1 MRLGRE
7 NQTPDNSREERIM
20 KLRSLFVCF
29 VVACMLIVPSLSPAA
44 DWSPKGSI
52 KLHVGFGA
60 GGSTD
65 TLGRIV
71 AAQVEEN
78 TDWNVVVE
86 NKPGGGGV
94 AMLSGLMNAKPD
106 GMTLGLAVNVPI
118 LLNLAKRGDKLP
130 FKIDTFDYIGTITKG
145 EVALVAKADAPFN
158 DINGFIALAKTKKLA
173 IAFDAMPQQMIMSAV
188 KNQAGLEFKFVKH
201 KSGAEQIQSIL
212 GGHVDA
218 GCPAGAHIKYLESG
232 DLKMIAAFGK
242 DRFSYAPETKTL
254 IETGYNFY
262 LDPYYYLVAPKG
274 LPADVKATLADVFD
288 KAIHSDKVK
297 TAIANTLK
305 AQPYN
310 LGPDGTYKMLSDGVK
325 DVKVLIDAGK

>member
-1 MRLGRE
+1 
-7 NQTPDNSREERIM
+7 M
-20 KLRSLFVCF
+20 KIRSLFVCF
-29 VVACMLIVPSLSPAA
+29 VVACMLIVPSLSQAA

-52 KLHVGFGA
+52 KLHVGFGT

-78 TDWNVVVE
+78 TGWNVVVE

-106 GMTLGLAVNVPI
+106 GLTLGLAVNVPI

-212 GGHVDA
+212 GGHVDV
-218 GCPAGAHIKYLESG
+218 GCPAGAHIKYLENG

-305 AQPYN
+305 AQSYN

>member
-1 MRLGRE
+1 
-7 NQTPDNSREERIM
+7 M
-20 KLRSLFVCF
+20 KIRSLFVCV
-29 VVACMLIVPSLSPAA
+29 VVACMLIVPSLSQAA

-71 AAQVEEN
+71 AAKVEEN
-78 TDWNVVVE
+78 TGWNIVVE

-106 GMTLGLAVNVPI
+106 GLTLGLAVNVPI

-158 DINGFIALAKTKKLA
+158 DINAFIALAKTKKLA

-188 KNQAGLEFKFVKH
+188 KNQAGVEFKFVKH

-212 GGHVDA
+212 GGHVDV

-254 IETGYNFY
+254 IENGYNFY
-262 LDPYYYLVAPKG
+262 LDPYDYLAAPKG

-305 AQPYN
+305 AQSYN
-310 LGPDGTYKMLSDGVK
+310 LGPDGTFKMLSDGVK
-325 DVKVLIDAGK
+325 DVKILIDAGK

>member
-1 MRLGRE
+1 
-7 NQTPDNSREERIM
+7 M
-20 KLRSLFVCF
+20 KIRSLFVYF
-29 VVACMLIVPSLSPAA
+29 VVACLLIVPSMSQAA

-71 AAQVEEN
+71 AAKVEEN

-158 DINGFIALAKTKKLA
+158 DIKSVIALAKTKKLA
-173 IAFDAMPQQMIMSAV
+173 ISFDAMPQQMIMSAV
-188 KNQAGLEFKFVKH
+188 KNQAGVEFKFVKH

-212 GGHVDA
+212 GGHVDV
-218 GCPAGAHIKYLESG
+218 GCPAGAHIKYLENG

-254 IETGYNFY
+254 IENGYNFY

-274 LPADVKATLADVFD
+274 LPADVKATLAAVFD
-288 KAIHSDKVK
+288 KAIQSEKVK

-305 AQPYN
+305 AQPHN
-310 LGPDGTYKMLSDGVK
+310 LGPDGTLKMLSDGVE
-325 DVKVLIDAGK
+325 DVKVLIEAGK

>member
-1 MRLGRE
+1 
-7 NQTPDNSREERIM
+7 M
-20 KLRSLFVCF
+20 KTKSLLVG
-29 VVACMLIVPSLSPAA
+29 VAALCLILSPVMGLTE

-52 KLHVGFGA
+52 KLLVGFGA

-65 TLGRIV
+65 TMGRLV

-78 TDWNVVVE
+78 TGWNVVVE

-94 AMLSGLMNAKPD
+94 AMLSGLMNEKPD
-106 GMTLGLAVNVPI
+106 GSTLGLAVNVPI

-145 EVALVAKADAPFN
+145 EVALVARSDAPFD
-158 DINGFIALAKTKKLA
+158 DINAVIALAKKKKLA
-173 IAFDAMPQQMIMSAV
+173 VSFDAMPQQMIMSAV
-188 KNQAGLEFKFVKH
+188 SNQAGVEFKFVKH

-212 GGHVDA
+212 GGHVDV

-242 DRFSYAPETKTL
+242 DRFSYATDTKTL
-254 IETGYNFY
+254 IESGYNFY

-274 LPADVKATLADVFD
+274 LPANVKATLAKVFD
-288 KAIHSDKVK
+288 KAIHADKVK
-297 TAIANTLK
+297 TALFNTLK

-310 LGPDGTYKMLSDGVK
+310 LGPDGTFKMLSDGVTDIK
-325 DVKVLIDAGK
+325 TVIDAGK

>member
-1 MRLGRE
+1 
-7 NQTPDNSREERIM
+7 M
-20 KLRSLFVCF
+20 KIRSLFVCV
-29 VVACMLIVPSLSPAA
+29 VVACMLIVPSLSQAA

-71 AAQVEEN
+71 AAKVEEN
-78 TDWNVVVE
+78 TGWNIVVE

-106 GMTLGLAVNVPI
+106 GLTLGLAVNVPI

-158 DINGFIALAKTKKLA
+158 DINAFIALAKTKKLA

-188 KNQAGLEFKFVKH
+188 KNQAGVEFKFVKH

-212 GGHVDA
+212 GGHVDV

-254 IETGYNFY
+254 IENGYNFY
-262 LDPYYYLVAPKG
+262 LDPYYYLAAPKG

-305 AQPYN
+305 AQSYN
-310 LGPDGTYKMLSDGVK
+310 LGPDGTFKMLSDGVK
-325 DVKVLIDAGK
+325 DVKILIDAGK

>member
-1 MRLGRE
+1 
-7 NQTPDNSREERIM
+7 M
-20 KLRSLFVCF
+20 KKGSLLVS
-29 VVACMLIVPSLSPAA
+29 VVALCVILAPVMGLAE

-71 AAQVEEN
+71 AAKVEEN
-78 TDWNVVVE
+78 TNWNIVVE

-94 AMLSGLMNAKPD
+94 AMLSSLMNAKPD
-106 GMTLGLAVNVPI
+106 GQILGLAVNVPI

-158 DINGFIALAKTKKLA
+158 DIDSFIKLAKTKKLA
-173 IAFDAMPQQMIMSAV
+173 LAFDAMPQQMIMSAV
-188 KNQAGLEFKFVKH
+188 KNQAGVEFKFVKH

-218 GCPAGAHIKYLESG
+218 GCPAGAHIKYLENG

-242 DRFSYAPETKTL
+242 ERFSYAPETKTL

-274 LPADVKATLADVFD
+274 LPANVKATLADVFD

-297 TAIANTLK
+297 TAISNTLK

-325 DVKVLIDAGK
+325 DVKILIDAGQ

>member
-1 MRLGRE
+1 
-7 NQTPDNSREERIM
+7 M
-20 KLRSLFVCF
+20 KIKSLFVYF
-29 VVACMLIVPSLSPAA
+29 VVACMLIVSSLSQAA

-71 AAQVEEN
+71 AAQVEES

-106 GMTLGLAVNVPI
+106 GLTLGLAVNVPI

-130 FKIDTFDYIGTITKG
+130 FKIDTYDYIGTITKG

-158 DINGFIALAKTKKLA
+158 DINGVIALAKTKKLA

-188 KNQAGLEFKFVKH
+188 KNQAGVEFKFVKH

-212 GGHVDA
+212 GGHVDV
-218 GCPAGAHIKYLESG
+218 GCPAGAHIKYLENG

-310 LGPDGTYKMLSDGVK
+310 LGPDGTFKMLSDGVN
-325 DVKVLIDAGK
+325 DVKILIDAGK

>member
-1 MRLGRE
+1 
-7 NQTPDNSREERIM
+7 M
-20 KLRSLFVCF
+20 KKGSLLVS
-29 VVACMLIVPSLSPAA
+29 VVAICVILAPVMGLAE

-71 AAQVEEN
+71 AAKVEEN
-78 TDWNVVVE
+78 TNWNIVVE

-94 AMLSGLMNAKPD
+94 AMLSSLMNAKPD
-106 GMTLGLAVNVPI
+106 GQILGLAVNVPI

-158 DINGFIALAKTKKLA
+158 DIDSFIKLAKTKKLA
-173 IAFDAMPQQMIMSAV
+173 LAFDAMPQQMIMSAV
-188 KNQAGLEFKFVKH
+188 KNQAGVDFKFVKH

-218 GCPAGAHIKYLESG
+218 GCPAGAHIKYLENG

-242 DRFSYAPETKTL
+242 ERFSYAPETKTL

-274 LPADVKATLADVFD
+274 LPANVKATLADVFD

-297 TAIANTLK
+297 TAISNTLK

-325 DVKVLIDAGK
+325 DVKILIDAGQ

>member
-1 MRLGRE
+1 MGLAE
-7 NQTPDNSREERIM
+7 
-20 KLRSLFVCF
+20 
-29 VVACMLIVPSLSPAA
+29 

-71 AAQVEEN
+71 AAKVEEN
-78 TDWNVVVE
+78 TDWNIVVE

-94 AMLSGLMNAKPD
+94 AMLSSLMNAKPD
-106 GMTLGLAVNVPI
+106 GQILGLAVNVPI

-158 DINGFIALAKTKKLA
+158 DINSFIKLAKTKKLA
-173 IAFDAMPQQMIMSAV
+173 LAFDAMPQQMIMSAV
-188 KNQAGLEFKFVKH
+188 KNQAGVEFKFVKH

-218 GCPAGAHIKYLESG
+218 GCPAGAHIKYLENG

-274 LPADVKATLADVFD
+274 LPANVKASLADVFD

-297 TAIANTLK
+297 TAISNTLK

-325 DVKVLIDAGK
+325 DVKILIDAGK

>member
-1 MRLGRE
+1 
-7 NQTPDNSREERIM
+7 M
-20 KLRSLFVCF
+20 KIRSLLFS
-29 VVACMLIVPSLSPAA
+29 VAALGMILSPVMGLSE
-44 DWSPKGSI
+44 DWAPKGSI
-52 KLHVGFGA
+52 KLQIGFGA

-78 TDWNVVVE
+78 TGWNVVVE

-94 AMLSGLMNAKPD
+94 AMLSGLMNAQPD
-106 GMTLGLAVNVPI
+106 GKTLGLAVNVPI

-145 EVALVAKADAPFN
+145 EVALVTKADAPFN
-158 DINGFIALAKTKKLA
+158 NINEFIALAKKKKMA

-188 KNQAGLEFKFVKH
+188 KNQAGVDFKFVKH
-201 KSGAEQIQSIL
+201 KSGAEQIQSLL

-242 DRFSYAPETKTL
+242 DRFSYAPDTKTL
-254 IETGYNFY
+254 IENKYNFY

-274 LPADVKATLADVFD
+274 LPANVKTTLAAVFD
-288 KAIHSDKVK
+288 KAIYSDTVK

-305 AQPYN
+305 AQSHN
-310 LGPDGTYKMLSDGVK
+310 LGPDGTFKMLSDGVT
-325 DVKVLIDAGK
+325 DVKSLLEAGK

>member
-1 MRLGRE
+1 
-7 NQTPDNSREERIM
+7 M
-20 KLRSLFVCF
+20 KKGSLLVS
-29 VVACMLIVPSLSPAA
+29 VVALCVILAPVMGLAE

-71 AAQVEEN
+71 AAKVEEN
-78 TDWNVVVE
+78 TNWNIVVE

-94 AMLSGLMNAKPD
+94 AMLSSLMNAKPD
-106 GMTLGLAVNVPI
+106 GQILGLAVNVPI

-158 DINGFIALAKTKKLA
+158 DINSFIKLAKTKKLA
-173 IAFDAMPQQMIMSAV
+173 LAFDAMPQQMIMSAV
-188 KNQAGLEFKFVKH
+188 KNQAGVEFKFVKH

-218 GCPAGAHIKYLESG
+218 GCPAGAHIKYLENG

-274 LPADVKATLADVFD
+274 LPANVKATLADVFD

-297 TAIANTLK
+297 TAISNTLK

-325 DVKVLIDAGK
+325 DVKILIDAGK

>member
-1 MRLGRE
+1 
-7 NQTPDNSREERIM
+7 M
-20 KLRSLFVCF
+20 KIRSLLFS
-29 VVACMLIVPSLSPAA
+29 VAALGMILSPVMGLSE
-44 DWSPKGSI
+44 DWAPKGSI
-52 KLHVGFGA
+52 KLQIGFGA

-78 TDWNVVVE
+78 TGWNVVVE

-106 GMTLGLAVNVPI
+106 GSTLGLAVNVPI
-118 LLNLAKRGDKLP
+118 LINLAKRGDQLP

-158 DINGFIALAKTKKLA
+158 DIDGVIALAKKKKLA
-173 IAFDAMPQQMIMSAV
+173 IAFDAITQQMIMSAV
-188 KNQAGLEFKFVKH
+188 KNQAGVEFKFVKH

-212 GGHVDA
+212 GGHVDV
-218 GCPAGAHIKYLESG
+218 GCPAGAHIKYLQSG
-232 DLKMIAAFGK
+232 DLKMIAVFGK
-242 DRFSYAPETKTL
+242 DRYSYSPETKTL
-254 IETGYNFY
+254 IESGYNYY
-262 LDPYYYLVAPKG
+262 LDPYYYLAAPKG
-274 LPADVKATLADVFD
+274 LPADVKASLADVFD
-288 KAIHSDKVK
+288 KAIQSDKVK

-310 LGPDGTYKMLSDGVK
+310 LGTEGTLKMLSDGVPA
-325 DVKVLIDAGK
+325 VKKLIEAAQ

>member
-1 MRLGRE
+1 
-7 NQTPDNSREERIM
+7 M
-20 KLRSLFVCF
+20 KKGSLLVS
-29 VVACMLIVPSLSPAA
+29 VVALCVILAPVMGLAE

-71 AAQVEEN
+71 AAKVEEN
-78 TDWNVVVE
+78 TNWNIVVE

-94 AMLSGLMNAKPD
+94 AMLSSLMNAKPD
-106 GMTLGLAVNVPI
+106 GQILGLAVNVPI

-158 DINGFIALAKTKKLA
+158 DINSFIKLAKTKKLA
-173 IAFDAMPQQMIMSAV
+173 LAFDAMPQQMIMSAV
-188 KNQAGLEFKFVKH
+188 KNQAGVEFKFVKH

-218 GCPAGAHIKYLESG
+218 GCPAGAHIKYLENG

-274 LPADVKATLADVFD
+274 LPANVKAALADVFD

-297 TAIANTLK
+297 TAISNTLK

-325 DVKVLIDAGK
+325 DVKILIDAGK

>member
-1 MRLGRE
+1 
-7 NQTPDNSREERIM
+7 M
-20 KLRSLFVCF
+20 KIRSLFVCF
-29 VVACMLIVPSLSPAA
+29 VVACMLIVPSLSQAA

-71 AAQVEEN
+71 AAKVEEN
-78 TDWNVVVE
+78 TGWNIVVE

-106 GMTLGLAVNVPI
+106 GLTLGLAVNVPI

-158 DINGFIALAKTKKLA
+158 DINAFIALAKTKKLA

-188 KNQAGLEFKFVKH
+188 KNQAGVEFKFVKH

-212 GGHVDA
+212 GGHVDV

-254 IETGYNFY
+254 IENGYNFY
-262 LDPYYYLVAPKG
+262 LDPYYYLAAPKG

-305 AQPYN
+305 AQSYN
-310 LGPDGTYKMLSDGVK
+310 LGPDGTFKMLSDGVK
-325 DVKVLIDAGK
+325 DVKILIDAGK

>member
-1 MRLGRE
+1 
-7 NQTPDNSREERIM
+7 M
-20 KLRSLFVCF
+20 KIRSLFVCF
-29 VVACMLIVPSLSPAA
+29 VAACMLIVPSLSQAA

-52 KLHVGFGA
+52 KLHVGFGT

-71 AAQVEEN
+71 AAKVEEN

-106 GMTLGLAVNVPI
+106 GLTLGLAVNVPI
-118 LLNLAKRGDKLP
+118 LLNLAKRGDKPP

-212 GGHVDA
+212 GGHVDV
-218 GCPAGAHIKYLESG
+218 GCPAGAHIKYLENG

-305 AQPYN
+305 AQSYN

>member
-1 MRLGRE
+1 
-7 NQTPDNSREERIM
+7 M
-20 KLRSLFVCF
+20 KIRSLLFS
-29 VVACMLIVPSLSPAA
+29 VAALGMILWPVMGLSE
-44 DWSPKGSI
+44 DWAPKGSI
-52 KLHVGFGA
+52 KLQIGFGA

-78 TDWNVVVE
+78 TGWNVVVE

-106 GMTLGLAVNVPI
+106 GSTLGLAVNVPI
-118 LLNLAKRGDKLP
+118 LINLAKRGDQLP

-158 DINGFIALAKTKKLA
+158 DIDGVIALAKKKKLA
-173 IAFDAMPQQMIMSAV
+173 IAFDAITQQMIMSAV
-188 KNQAGLEFKFVKH
+188 KNQAGVEFKFVKH

-212 GGHVDA
+212 GGHVDV
-218 GCPAGAHIKYLESG
+218 GCPAGAHIKYLQSG
-232 DLKMIAAFGK
+232 DLKMIAVFGK
-242 DRFSYAPETKTL
+242 DRYSYSPETKTL
-254 IETGYNFY
+254 IESGYNYY
-262 LDPYYYLVAPKG
+262 LDPYYYLAAPKG
-274 LPADVKATLADVFD
+274 LPADVKASLADVFD
-288 KAIHSDKVK
+288 KAIQSDKVK

-310 LGPDGTYKMLSDGVK
+310 LGTEGTLKMLSDGVPA
-325 DVKVLIDAGK
+325 VKKLIEAAQ

>member
-1 MRLGRE
+1 
-7 NQTPDNSREERIM
+7 M
-20 KLRSLFVCF
+20 KIRSLLFS
-29 VVACMLIVPSLSPAA
+29 VAALGMILSPAMGLSE
-44 DWSPKGSI
+44 DWAPKGSI
-52 KLHVGFGA
+52 KLQIGFGA

-78 TDWNVVVE
+78 TGWNVVVE

-106 GMTLGLAVNVPI
+106 GKTLGLAVNVPI

-145 EVALVAKADAPFN
+145 EVALVTKADAPFN
-158 DINGFIALAKTKKLA
+158 NINEFIALAKKKKMA

-188 KNQAGLEFKFVKH
+188 KNQAGVEFKFVKH

-212 GGHVDA
+212 GGHVDV
-218 GCPAGAHIKYLESG
+218 GCPAGAHIKYLENG

-254 IETGYNFY
+254 IEAGYNFY

-305 AQPYN
+305 AQSYN
-310 LGPDGTYKMLSDGVK
+310 LGPDGTFKMLSDGVT
-325 DVKVLIDAGK
+325 DVKLLIDAGK